1 MQDPVEEGAGVV
13 RDVDS
18 PGLVDGRVQ
27 RELDALDEVEDD
39 GVFET
44 AGVGVVVVSEWRRV
58 EDGGGWW
65 RRVEEGGRER
75 RSGSGSGSI
84 WGSTLAGSGCCS
96 DLGHCRRRGGQ
107 LRRPW

>member
-1 MQDPVEEGAGVV
+1 MHDFLLVQDPVEEGAGVV

-18 PGLVDGRVQ
+18 PGLVDGWVQ

-65 RRVEEGGRER
+65 RRVEEGG
-75 RSGSGSGSI
+75 
-84 WGSTLAGSGCCS
+84 
-96 DLGHCRRRGGQ
+96 GGWEGEEV
-107 LRRPW
+107 RVRVRARVNMGVNISW